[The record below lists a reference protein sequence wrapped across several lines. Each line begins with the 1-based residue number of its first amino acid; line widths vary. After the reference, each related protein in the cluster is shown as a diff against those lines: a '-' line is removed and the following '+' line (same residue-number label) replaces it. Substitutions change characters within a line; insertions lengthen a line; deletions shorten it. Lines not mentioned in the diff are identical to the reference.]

1 MTGLLRTT
9 RGRLTLIS
17 VGILAGAFSL
27 ADTAIYLA
35 FTYAESNELD
45 TQLRA
50 EAVAVAA
57 QLNIVDGKVTYAG
70 GELPHET
77 PGGSAIDMAVL
88 DENRA
93 VTATPGQPLAQ
104 TTLENL
110 VNAVRRTGRA
120 GWPTDVVDSQGE
132 ARRAFAT
139 PVLSSPGLV
148 LVASMP
154 TGQFSG
160 AVARVMVLVVG
171 LSVGALVAVGFLIY
185 ALVGRVLR
193 PVSRIASL
201 AESLSER
208 ELHQRVDVSAPDD
221 ELGQLV
227 DTFNR
232 MLARLEASF
241 STLRRFTADASHE
254 LRAPLALMTTEVERA
269 LGKNRTAAEYRRT
282 LNLVQAELRGMAGLV
297 ERLLLLARAD
307 AGQLNASVEELDVA
321 DLLHETSARWEALV
335 ASTELHLDVDA
346 PEFGTA
352 IADVGLTQRILD
364 NLIDNASK
372 HSPPGGHVLLRAF
385 SERSRWVIEV
395 ADDGPG
401 IPLEQRAHMFERFA
415 RLDTARTRDG
425 SGGVGLGLALSQAF
439 AKVQGGTLDFADRE
453 NGGTAFQLRLPMLVD
468 REPRGRTIAPRILTT
483 RGRSAPTVIKHGP

>member
-1 MTGLLRTT
+1 MLRTT

-17 VGILAGAFSL
+17 VAILAGAFSL

-35 FTYAESNELD
+35 FSYAQSNELD
-45 TQLRA
+45 SQLRA

-57 QLNIVDGKVTYAG
+57 QLSVVGGNVTYAG

-88 DENRA
+88 DESA
-93 VTATPGQPLAQ
+93 VVMSTPGQPLALA
-104 TTLENL
+104 TLEQL

-120 GWPTDVVDSQGE
+120 GSPTDAVDSQGE
-132 ARRAFAT
+132 ARRAYAV
-139 PVLSSPGLV
+139 PVPSSPVLV
-148 LVASMP
+148 LVASAP
-154 TGQFSG
+154 TGQFSDA
-160 AVARVMVLVVG
+160 AVRVMGLVVA
-171 LSVGALVAVGFLIY
+171 LSLGALVAVGFLIY

-193 PVSRIASL
+193 PVSRIATL
-201 AESLSER
+201 AESLSDQ

-269 LGKNRTAAEYRRT
+269 LGKDRTTAEYRRT
-282 LNLVQAELRGMAGLV
+282 LNLVQSELRGMAGLV

-307 AGQLNASVEELDVA
+307 AGQLEASVGELDVA
-321 DLLHETSARWEALV
+321 DLLHETAARWEALV

-364 NLIDNASK
+364 NLIDNACK
-372 HSPPGGHVLLRAF
+372 HSPPGGHVHLRAF
-385 SERSRWVIEV
+385 SEPSSWVIEV
-395 ADDGPG
+395 ADEGPG
-401 IPLEQRAHMFERFA
+401 IPREHRAHIFERFA

-439 AKVQGGTLDFADRE
+439 ARVQGGTLDFADRAD
-453 NGGTAFQLRLPMLVD
+453 GGTAFQLRLPMLLGV
-468 REPRGRTIAPRILTT
+468 ESNGHTAPEETLAT
-483 RGRSAPTVIKHGP
+483 RGRSAPKVI